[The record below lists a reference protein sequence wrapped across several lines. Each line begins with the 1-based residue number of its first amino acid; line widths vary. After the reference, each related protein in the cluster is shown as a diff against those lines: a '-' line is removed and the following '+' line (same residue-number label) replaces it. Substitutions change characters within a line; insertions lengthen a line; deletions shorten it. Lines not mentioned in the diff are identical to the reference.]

1 MPTMGCQESVSEPDS
16 GSAPAGPPSQG
27 HVRRAAMEAGG
38 ERNGEVQGR
47 RPGLDCTQNGQIRRQ
62 ERQAGAGRTGASR

>member
-16 GSAPAGPPSQG
+16 SSAPAGPPSQG

-47 RPGLDCTQNGQIRRQ
+47 RLGSIALETRR
-62 ERQAGAGRTGASR
+62 